1 MAVEYRVAN
10 WVDVA
15 GDYREQAAVVHL
27 DANWA
32 APARYSGRGVDY
44 VTHPITDE
52 ATSDFPESELQRDEI
67 DTSRTIADMI
77 DAAWDALRPGG
88 WLLMD
93 ADSYA
98 SRRFQQYLAAEY
110 GEVRVAAGDTRPY
123 RGGGLRK
130 VADVRYTKKDG
141 TPDCSGTGQYGTEA
155 GYPVVM
161 AHKGETDREWSES
174 VRLDARR
181 PRWREPTDEYGQ
193 GTVKPVGPY
202 KVWLDAIAEQGE
214 LVLAPCAGSGPAL
227 IAAEALWGDDAR
239 AVGIDTQP
247 DARSAWEQR
256 RTHLLGDRAR
266 GQQYL
271 GTFAEDAP

>member
-77 DAAWDALRPGG
+77 DAAWDALKPGG

-93 ADSYA
+93 ADSSFYKRETPPFTA
-98 SRRFQQYLAAEY
+98 GGTRH
-110 GEVRVAAGDTRPY
+110 GEKQPLFGGRPTPRIKPNLYECRVLHMKY
-123 RGGGLRK
+123 GGGASHGRRQT
-130 VADVRYTKKDG
+130 RYG
-141 TPDCSGTGQYGTEA
+141 RQ
-155 GYPVVM
+155 
-161 AHKGETDREWSES
+161 
-174 VRLDARR
+174 RR
-181 PRWREPTDEYGQ
+181 DSPPRNRRG
-193 GTVKPVGPY
+193 VPVG
-202 KVWLDAIAEQGE
+202 V
-214 LVLAPCAGSGPAL
+214 
-227 IAAEALWGDDAR
+227 
-239 AVGIDTQP
+239 
-247 DARSAWEQR
+247 
-256 RTHLLGDRAR
+256 
-266 GQQYL
+266 
-271 GTFAEDAP
+271 